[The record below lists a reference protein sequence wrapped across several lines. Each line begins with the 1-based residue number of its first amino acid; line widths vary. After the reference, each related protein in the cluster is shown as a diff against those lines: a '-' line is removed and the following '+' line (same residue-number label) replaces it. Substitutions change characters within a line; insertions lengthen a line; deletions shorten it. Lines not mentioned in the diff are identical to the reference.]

1 MQDLHSCHALFDVYR
16 WWRCLWKIC
25 YVRRLHYKLT
35 LAG

>member
-25 YVRRLHYKLT
+25 YV
-35 LAG
+35 